1 MVATFP
7 PLAVPRILAPASAPA
22 LAPDGVGRIL
32 PPVIASS
39 SRMFAAS
46 DLARVR
52 RVLRRV
58 LVKDPGRCAA
68 GKRVAGGWLV
78 AMVLPPP
85 RVASAPGFMPFGLA
99 TVLALGAA
107 AILVVCV
114 ARLPPLAVRS
124 RPPRA
129 VAPVPALANRPALS
143 REYFLATKKP
153 SQRVLTELSAVLR
166 RCYGF
171 LIVPANLG
179 PLITL

>member
-1 MVATFP
+1 LIVARSLFMM
-7 PLAVPRILAPASAPA
+7 L
-22 LAPDGVGRIL
+22 
-32 PPVIASS
+32 
-39 SRMFAAS
+39 
-46 DLARVR
+46 
-52 RVLRRV
+52 
-58 LVKDPGRCAA
+58 LVT
-68 GKRVAGGWLV
+68 
-78 AMVLPPP
+78 
-85 RVASAPGFMPFGLA
+85 APGFMPFGLA

-143 REYFLATKKP
+143 LEYFRATKKP

-166 RCYGF
+166 HYGF

-179 PLITL
+179 PLITLWTPSGRIRRPIAVTTGAVIHSPRRRTQTRLRLQSRPPRMPG

>member
-1 MVATFP
+1 
-7 PLAVPRILAPASAPA
+7 VP
-22 LAPDGVGRIL
+22 V
-32 PPVIASS
+32 
-39 SRMFAAS
+39 
-46 DLARVR
+46 
-52 RVLRRV
+52 
-58 LVKDPGRCAA
+58 
-68 GKRVAGGWLV
+68 
-78 AMVLPPP
+78 
-85 RVASAPGFMPFGLA
+85 
-99 TVLALGAA
+99 LGAA

-143 REYFLATKKP
+143 REYFRATKKP